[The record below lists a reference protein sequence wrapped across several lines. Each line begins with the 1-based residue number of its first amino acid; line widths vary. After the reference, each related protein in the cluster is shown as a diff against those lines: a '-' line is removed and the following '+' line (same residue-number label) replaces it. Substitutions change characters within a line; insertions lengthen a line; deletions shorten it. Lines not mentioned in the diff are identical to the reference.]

1 MYILNDKIKD
11 LVPYE
16 PIEAEGKI
24 RLDANESFLNPSSE
38 LSDKI
43 LKAVGKVAFNRYPD
57 PKARELCKA
66 FAKLYNVNPDFVT
79 AGNGSDELISI
90 INSAFLQKG
99 DAVMTMVPDFSM
111 YAFYAYVSEGNLI
124 ELPKNE
130 DFTIDVDRAINEINE
145 KNVKL
150 VLFSNP
156 CNPTSI
162 VLEKEKVR
170 KLITS
175 VNALVVLDEA
185 YMDFSDQSL
194 IEEIENFDNVII
206 LKTCS
211 KALGMAAIRL
221 GFAISSREITK
232 ALQAVKSPYN
242 VNSVTQEIGREIL
255 SDIDSIKSGIK
266 KIIASR
272 DDLYEGLKKIENKYP
287 DKIKLI
293 KPDTNF
299 VYMKAEDAQE
309 IFKYLFDNGIV
320 IRCFKD
326 YLRIAAGRN
335 YENAAVLDTLEKYF
349 AECDKK

>member
-24 RLDANESFLNPSSE
+24 RLDANESFLTPSSE

-43 LKAVGKVAFNRYPD
+43 AKAVSRVQFNRYPD
-57 PKARELCKA
+57 PKATELCKA
-66 FAKLYNVNPDFVT
+66 FANLYKINPDFVT

-124 ELPKNE
+124 ELPKND
-130 DFTIDVDRAINEINE
+130 DFTIDVDKAIKEIDE

-156 CNPTSI
+156 CNPTSL
-162 VLEKEKVR
+162 VLEKEKVK

-194 IEEIENFDNVII
+194 IDEIEKYDNVII

-221 GFAISSREITK
+221 GFAISSKEITN
-232 ALQAVKSPYN
+232 ALKSVKSPYN
-242 VNSVTQEIGREIL
+242 VNTVTQEIGKEIL
-255 SDIDSIKSGIK
+255 SDVDGIKSGIK

-272 DDLYEGLKKIENKYP
+272 NDLYEGLQQLEKKYP
-287 DKIKLI
+287 DKIKLN

-299 VYMKAEDAQE
+299 VYLKAENAE
-309 IFKYLFDNGIV
+309 EVFKYLFDNGIV
-320 IRCFKD
+320 IRCFKN
-326 YLRIAAGRN
+326 YLRITAGRN
-335 YENAAVLDTLEKYF
+335 YENQAVLDTLEKYF